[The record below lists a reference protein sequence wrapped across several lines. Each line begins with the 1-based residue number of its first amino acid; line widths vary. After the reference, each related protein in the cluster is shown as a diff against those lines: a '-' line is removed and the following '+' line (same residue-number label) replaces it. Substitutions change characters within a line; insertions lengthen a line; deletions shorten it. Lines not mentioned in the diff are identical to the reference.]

1 MVFAGRREQL
11 SQPRALINW
20 PSCREQA
27 RCKWSAKP
35 NSTRRPAGLSRLQR
49 VSVTGVGEDLSDGE
63 DVVATFFLIRY
74 QSIVASRTDINFA
87 RQFSRVSLARRTE
100 SNFARQFFEVGL
112 FNNCCAA
119 RQSLRLCKRC
129 FCSCRRLV
137 SDRVCDGQHLLE
149 FSSHHAAG
157 AFVDI

>member
-49 VSVTGVGEDLSDGE
+49 VSVTGAGEDLSDGE

-119 RQSLRLCKRC
+119 KFSRC
-129 FCSCRRLV
+129 IDEMFP
-137 SDRVCDGQHLLE
+137 E
-149 FSSHHAAG
+149 
-157 AFVDI
+157 